1 MGVVGTSEE
10 GQSGANRD
18 DANLEHKCVLH
29 GACGTMGVCRMHD
42 THGAACTIRR
52 QISTASAPR
61 RRGRERA
68 DLEIR
73 RGFDRSFH
81 GT

>member
-42 THGAACTIRR
+42 MSQNFDGV
-52 QISTASAPR
+52 SAPAAWA
-61 RRGRERA
+61 RESRF
-68 DLEIR
+68 R
-73 RGFDRSFH
+73 NSQRF
-81 GT
+81 